1 MDNKVLAKV
10 DGKEITQAD
19 LDFMKANLNPQVAQ
33 QFLGPEG
40 EKHLLSELINQKLLL
55 LDALDKKM
63 DEDSEYQEELEKL
76 KENLLTQYAVRK
88 VLDSIGISDEE
99 AKDFYEKN
107 PELFVSPGQIRASH
121 ILVEDEA
128 KANEL
133 HAEIEAGGDIALLAA
148 DNSTCPSA
156 AAGGDLNYF
165 SRGQMVPEFE
175 DAAFELEVGGVSKP
189 VKTQFGYH
197 IIKLTDKKEPV
208 THDFASVQPNIVQN
222 LTAQKQQ
229 ESYINF
235 IEGLKENHKVEIAE

>member
-1 MDNKVLAKV
+1 MENKVLAKV

-19 LDFMKANLNPQVAQ
+19 LSFMKSNLSPQVAQ

-40 EKHLLSELINQKLLL
+40 EKHLLNELINQKLLL

-63 DEDSEYQEELEKL
+63 DTEAEFLSELEKL
-76 KENLLTQYAVRK
+76 KENLLTQYAVKK
-88 VLDSIGISDEE
+88 VIDSTVVSDDE
-99 AKDFYEKN
+99 AKKFYDEN
-107 PELFVSPGQIRASH
+107 PEFFVSPEQIRASH
-121 ILVEDEA
+121 ILVEDEE

-133 HAEIEAGGDIALLAA
+133 HSKIESGEDFAAIAAEC
-148 DNSTCPSA
+148 STCPSA

-175 DAAFELEVGGVSKP
+175 DAAFELEIGAVSKP

-197 IIKLTDKKEPV
+197 IIQLTDKKEPV
-208 THDFASVQPNIVQN
+208 AHDFTSVYPNIIQN

-229 ESYINF
+229 ETYMKF
-235 IEGLKENHKVEIAE
+235 IDSLKSNHKVEISE